1 MICYNIIRG
10 VGMDI
15 NSLDRFL
22 EAQESMYETA
32 LKEIKNGKK
41 KTHWM
46 WYIFPQLR
54 GLGKSRMSY
63 VYEINGIEE
72 ARVYLKHP
80 VLSARLIEITEALL
94 THKGKDIYDIMGD
107 IDDMKLQ
114 SSMTLFALASE
125 EHSLFHQVLDCF
137 YNGEFD
143 LQTIKLIT

>member
-1 MICYNIIRG
+1 MICYNVIRG

-22 EAQESMYETA
+22 EAQERMYETA

-54 GLGKSRMSY
+54 GLGKSNMSY
-63 VYEINGIEE
+63 IYGISGIDE
-72 ARVYLKHP
+72 AKAYLAHP
-80 VLSARLIEITEALL
+80 ILSTRLIEITEALL
-94 THKGKDIYDIMGD
+94 THKGKDIYDIMGE
-107 IDDMKLQ
+107 IDAMKLQ

-125 EHSLFHQVLDCF
+125 EYSLFHQVLDYF